1 MLYRNGVKIDETE
14 EYTRG
19 KGVKKQTSFK
29 FGDGDTITLKDEGR
43 NAVIWLG
50 SIRFHCGEGFSNV
63 AEGGYEFVRT
73 SPPASLKTTGRDE
86 RQIETLVFGNFA
98 NQRICTL

>member
-63 AEGGYEFVRT
+63 AEGGYELVRT
-73 SPPASLKTTGRDE
+73 SPPPPASLKTTGRDE
-86 RQIETLVFGNFA
+86 RQIGNLVFA
-98 NQRICTL
+98 IQRICTL